1 MRPRQVLSATETF
14 LRLPCIEPCSIWHA
28 EGLGVWGSGI
38 ERDVNIPQNKGE
50 IRKSDSCGPVIQ
62 PMRAINCM
70 PTLATAIT
78 NGPS

>member
-1 MRPRQVLSATETF
+1 MHGPLYVKDIF
-14 LRLPCIEPCSIWHA
+14 GLPCRDLCSIWHA
-28 EGLGVWGSGI
+28 EGLGVWCSGR
-38 ERDVNIPQNKGE
+38 ERDVNIPHNKGE

-62 PMRAINCM
+62 PNCI